1 MKHLFLLFFIFG
13 IAKIALAVPTG
24 PSNRYNVIHDF
35 EKDWIE
41 YDQSLKVFT
50 PFIAENGNSK
60 KAYSLQINF
69 NDYPGAYLLIKT
81 ETEGNFLFFDN
92 SLKKTLKKD
101 QWVVF
106 KLYDLVNEL
115 KKSENTLSIYG
126 TGNPENNKVFIGYPS
141 TAVSNKQEKS
151 TSTYL
156 DLFPRN
162 NSLFNSGLV
171 LVFLINIIMLSFISN
186 NYSKAFRKY
195 YSFKDLTSFI
205 PKENSF
211 LINKP
216 MDRPNMMFV
225 ILLSI
230 ISGFII
236 IISQT
241 NGLNLFKENF
251 LFQTGDTFGITTT
264 NFFKI
269 SLLVF
274 ISFLLKFFYLN
285 LIGKLFNIEKVI
297 DIHFFKIIQSSL
309 YFFSAAL
316 IALLICFNSYI
327 DLKDNF
333 KAVFSI
339 SLVIFYIL
347 RSILI
352 YFTINRSGNIKTLY
366 LISYLCIVEGFPI
379 VLGLRI
385 FL

>member
-1 MKHLFLLFFIFG
+1 MKHLFLVLFILG
-13 IAKIALAVPTG
+13 ISITVYAVPSG
-24 PSNRYNVIHDF
+24 PDNRYNIIHDF
-35 EKDWIE
+35 QKDWIE
-41 YDQSLKVFT
+41 YNPNLKVFT

-81 ETEGNFLFFDN
+81 ETEGNYLFFDN

-101 QWVVF
+101 EWVIF

-126 TGNPENNKVFIGYPS
+126 NGNPENNKVFIGYPTNTS
-141 TAVSNKQEKS
+141 SKKLEKS
-151 TSTYL
+151 SSSYL
-156 DLFPRN
+156 NLFPRN
-162 NSLFNSGLV
+162 SSLFNSGLV
-171 LVFLINIIMLSFISN
+171 IVFLVNIIMLSFISN

-195 YSFKDLTSFI
+195 YSFKDLTAFI

-225 ILLSI
+225 ILLSLI
-230 ISGFII
+230 TGFII
-236 IISQT
+236 ILSQT

-251 LFQTGDTFGITTT
+251 LFQTGNTFGITTT

-309 YFFSAAL
+309 YFFTGAL
-316 IALLICFNSYI
+316 IVLLICFNSFI
-327 DLKDNF
+327 NLQENF
-333 KAVFSI
+333 KTIFAI

-347 RSILI
+347 RTTLI
-352 YFTINRSGNIKTLY
+352 YFTIIRSGNIKTLY